1 MVQSNLAATL
11 RELSL
16 QTMEAVKPSDVLV
29 GTVRSISPLEI
40 QLDQKATLPASF
52 FKLTR
57 AVLDHD
63 VDIEVNHVTEK
74 RSGGAGDSAYAPH
87 DHDYKGRKKIRIY
100 NGLLVGEEVLLIRC
114 SGGQSFVVLDRV
126 HDHRVSGQWL

>member
-1 MVQSNLAATL
+1 MQSNLAATL
-11 RELSL
+11 RELSV
-16 QTMEAVKPSDVLV
+16 QTMEAVKPSDILV
-29 GTVRSISPLEI
+29 GTVRSASPLAI

-74 RSGGAGDSAYAPH
+74 RSGGSGDASYAPH
-87 DHDYKGRKKIRIY
+87 DHDYKGRKKIRVY
-100 NGLLVGEEVLLIRC
+100 NGLQVGEDVLLIRC

-126 HDHRVSGQWL
+126 HDHQVNGQWL